1 MDAAEPTKFRL
12 NSKVPGPSKQVKRG
26 TWSAAEDARLRA
38 AVNEHGLRW
47 VLVAQKV
54 QTRNGDQCAKRWNEK
69 LDPKLDHSPWTP
81 EEVSFTYLQMAW

>member
-1 MDAAEPTKFRL
+1 MAGAEPTTFRRFDTA
-12 NSKVPGPSKQVKRG
+12 SGPSNQVKRG

-38 AVNEHGLRW
+38 AVNEYGFRW

-81 EEVSFTYLQMAW
+81 EEVRILDSHTGW